1 MLWWGFGEQLQGG
14 VMRRRISA
22 ILLAGCAGLAVAVT
36 PAAAAVPSST
46 VTATGTS
53 QSVVHP
59 KDRNNNA
66 SIVAAFDAA
75 RQASI
80 AGALKQAHEYA
91 LDYAKA
97 VGLTLGSVVSVS
109 DAENT
114 PFYGPIEFIGP
125 FGPDQ
130 FCGTLRQPIIKK
142 GTNGKHRVTGFKK
155 VHRCIVPRNAS
166 VTLTVT
172 YAAT

>member
-1 MLWWGFGEQLQGG
+1 MW
-14 VMRRRISA
+14 RRVLV
-22 ILLAGCAGLAVAVT
+22 ILVAGCASLLVAVSSAT
-36 PAAAAVPSST
+36 ALVQSST

-59 KDRNNNA
+59 RDRNNNA

-91 LDYAKA
+91 LGYAKA
-97 VGLTLGSVVSVS
+97 VGLTLGAVVSVS
-109 DAENT
+109 DAQNL
-114 PFYGPIEFIGP
+114 PFYGPGQFIGP

-130 FCGTLRQPIIKK
+130 FCGTLRQPIFTK
-142 GTNGKHRVTGFKK
+142 GKNGKRRLKGLKK
-155 VHRCIVPRNAS
+155 VHRCIVPRTAS

-172 YAAT
+172 YAAS